1 MSNQLDLYLQ
11 SLNKQNEYFKEFE
24 ETDFFY
30 TPSSQNETQQS
41 IPNSIS
47 YVSKQ
52 SPMEQNQTY
61 DKISLS
67 ELRQDEEFQE
77 RASRFLEGVGA
88 NEDIFEY
95 LRDADF
101 SLSSAIVRSFQT
113 GNWTEQQ
120 KEDYTYLKNRF
131 DNPDIE
137 TWTERFN
144 QVKDIGIDIVA
155 DPLNIVAAFG
165 ALLTGGTSLVGSTAL
180 KSALANTAKQGIKRL
195 TTSKLKTE
203 ATKKSALFGAA
214 EGAAWG
220 GLHNYFLQDIDL
232 NLGARENLDF
242 TNLSSSTLLGAG
254 FGGLIGGF
262 TKRMRFNKQIK
273 EAQEELA
280 KRADD
285 SLDNTPVTDMP
296 DEHTKLADKFSDE
309 NAIDEAGKNATRK
322 EIEEEANI
330 FNMFSEYASK
340 GGGQKL
346 LYKIIARTF
355 GKSTTA
361 YLSYINKSAD
371 MRDILS
377 KFRYDY
383 DTKVLEKRKLGV
395 RGETYGEMRDRL
407 TGKYISDSLLS
418 LSGLTRVGGRN
429 ALNPEKSQ
437 KLLQLL
443 RDEKIVAR
451 QDKATKNKIW
461 IKDLLDAGQ
470 VDKDIAIAYGGK
482 IEKNGTISFDGTL
495 GLRNV
500 LDDAFED
507 GLSEEIFKPFT
518 QFRTGFFPRVF
529 NYTKLQD
536 KANRKRFKKILIQ
549 SGHADPINE
558 VPTQQFIDSV
568 TNQKRKGVL
577 AEAKGKDSEIFGIDF
592 LKEANG
598 NKEKAKSLKADRI
611 INDMLSLKGM
621 PEDVMLVKQGKIKS
635 DRVGFLQA
643 RRFTNIKD
651 NDIAFL
657 LEDDLEPL
665 LYDYFQNLSVAQA
678 RKNKFG
684 TEADF
689 SKKLDKVRT
698 QLKEAGVS
706 DEEALSVSED
716 LFNLYRRTTGID
728 TPSIKNQGLRNLAD
742 GLLVSQ
748 QMAHLPLA
756 TVSSL
761 TEPLILLSRINEL
774 DEVPEVLK
782 IIAKSIA
789 SEKNNVFE
797 KTSNFL
803 KRTRGKETKGTSDLL
818 DEEWFEMYQTGL
830 GLEMATFEI
839 IEGLSG
845 AVAQRGG
852 TAETIQ
858 RGFFKANLLAQWTKA
873 VQLASYTTGKRLI
886 KKNAQKLYEDSLK
899 TKTIK
904 TGTSKTTVTRGKALS
919 ANKKRMYILQLNEL
933 GIDEK
938 DAINWYKGSLKDGV
952 FDETL
957 SKKLL
962 IDIDGVKQNFY
973 HTRLSRGANRFVK
986 EIILQPSTAQA
997 NRPLWFSEPASQLL
1011 IQFAGYP
1018 AVFSNTV
1025 LKRFINEAFVTAPSE
1040 NIGKIAGT
1048 ALLMTAVAHTT
1059 NTIRSG
1065 GKNLKEYGTD
1075 EDKSEFAL
1083 VGDAVRRWGGLGPF
1097 DYVTKFTNEFNTKAG
1112 PVAQF
1117 ARAVGGP
1124 IPQDVIDA
1132 ISYRRGLPEIIVTNL
1147 PGYGLL
1153 PSETRKELRRVARG
1167 TAKKTKSAGL
1177 PDYYF
1182 NTKRGYARG
1191 GIVLNVPN
1199 VKDEPDEM
1207 ISRVTKQPFNESSE
1221 SVQDVEDREL
1231 KAQMKSLGL

>member
-11 SLNKQNEYFKEFE
+11 SLNQQNEYFKEFE

-113 GNWTEQQ
+113 GNWTKQQ

-131 DNPDIE
+131 DNADIE

-144 QVKDIGIDIVA
+144 QIKDIGIDIVA

-232 NLGARENLDF
+232 DLGARENLDF

-262 TKRMRFNKQIK
+262 TKRMQFNKQIK

-285 SLDNTPVTDMP
+285 SIDNTPVTDMP
-296 DEHTKLADKFSDE
+296 DEHTKLADKFSDD
-309 NAIDEAGKNATRK
+309 NGIDAASKSTTRK
-322 EIEEEANI
+322 EIEEEANF
-330 FNMFSEYASK
+330 FNIFSEYERK
-340 GGGQKL
+340 GGGEKS
-346 LYKIIARTF
+346 LYKAIANTIGKPTTTF
-355 GKSTTA
+355 
-361 YLSYINKSAD
+361 LSYVDKSSTL
-371 MRDILS
+371 RDILA
-377 KFRYDY
+377 KIRYDY
-383 DTKVLEKRKLGV
+383 DVTLTSKGRKGV
-395 RGETYGEMRDRL
+395 REETYGEMRDRL
-407 TGKYISDSLLS
+407 TGKYIATSLLS

-451 QDKATKNKIW
+451 KEQATKNKIW

-507 GLSEEIFKPFT
+507 GLSEEIFRPFT

-536 KANRKRFKKILIQ
+536 DVNRRKFKRILIE

-577 AEAKGKDSEIFGIDF
+577 ADAKGKDKDIFGIDF
-592 LKEANG
+592 LEEANG
-598 NKEKAKSLKADRI
+598 NMQRARSLKADRI
-611 INDMLSLKGM
+611 INDMLSNKDI
-621 PEDVMLVKQGKIKS
+621 PEDVMLVKKGKIKS
-635 DRVGFLQA
+635 DKVGFLQA

-689 SKKLDKVRT
+689 SDRLNKVRT

-706 DEEALSVSED
+706 DEEALSVSEG
-716 LFNLYRRTTGID
+716 LFKVYRRTTGID
-728 TPSIKNQGLRNLAD
+728 IPSIQNQGLRNLAD
-742 GLLVSQ
+742 GVLISQ

-756 TVSSL
+756 TISSL
-761 TEPLILLSRINEL
+761 TEPLILLSRVNEL
-774 DEVPEVLK
+774 SDVPEVFK
-782 IIAKSIA
+782 TIAKSIV

-797 KTSNFL
+797 KSSNFI
-803 KRTRGKETKGTSDLL
+803 KRMRGKETKGASELL
-818 DEEWFEMYQTGL
+818 DEEWFEMYQSGL
-830 GLEMATFEI
+830 ALEMATFEI

-845 AVAQRGG
+845 AVSKRGK
-852 TAETIQ
+852 AEAIQ
-858 RGFFKANLLAQWTKA
+858 RGFFKANLLAQWTRA

-886 KKNAQKLYEDSLK
+886 RKNAEALYK
-899 TKTIK
+899 
-904 TGTSKTTVTRGKALS
+904 GKLS
-919 ANKKRMYILQLNEL
+919 ASKKRVYTQQLNEL
-933 GIDEK
+933 GIDTRE
-938 DAINWYKGSLKDGV
+938 AINWYKGSLKDGV

-957 SKKLL
+957 SKQQPFYNSKL
-962 IDIDGVKQNFY
+962 I
-973 HTRLSRGANRFVK
+973 RGANRFVK

-997 NRPLWFSEPASQLL
+997 NRPLWFGQPAAQVL

-1018 AVFSNTV
+1018 TAFSNTV
-1025 LKRFINEAFVTAPSE
+1025 LKRFINETITEPTE
-1040 NIGKIAGT
+1040 NVGKIAGT

-1065 GKNLKEYGTD
+1065 GENYKRYGTD
-1075 EDKSEFAL
+1075 EDKNNFEL
-1083 VGDAVRRWGGLGPF
+1083 VFDAVRRWGGLGPF
-1097 DYVTKFTNEFNTKAG
+1097 DYVSRYSNQFNRNSGPVTAGLRTFAG
-1112 PVAQF
+1112 PF
-1117 ARAVGGP
+1117 
-1124 IPQDVIDA
+1124 PQDVIDA
-1132 ISYRRGLPEIIVTNL
+1132 IAYRKNIPELVVTNI

-1153 PSETRKELRRVARG
+1153 PAETRKELRKAARG
-1167 TAKKTKSAGL
+1167 TTKKTKSAGL

-1182 NTKRGYARG
+1182 SEKRGYARG
-1191 GIVLNVPN
+1191 GIVLDVPN